1 MNAQRFLSPD
11 LWEQTLGAIQDYVR
25 ALEARG
31 AAFEATNNAAERAI
45 RPGMLWLKGSLGT
58 QSSQGSRFVEVIMTV
73 VATLKQQ
80 HRNVLD
86 YVTAVRG
93 GAPG

>member
-1 MNAQRFLSPD
+1 L
-11 LWEQTLGAIQDYVR
+11 
-25 ALEARG
+25 
-31 AAFEATNNAAERAI
+31 EATNNTAEPAI
-45 RPGMLWLKGSLGT
+45 RPGVLWRKGSLGT